1 LIADSFLVNL
11 LPQPTAD
18 FTVDSVIKLNTDV
31 RLLNNSSS
39 EISWDWDFGNQTF
52 STLETPQAYFGQEGD
67 YRITLEVLNVEGC
80 SDTISKPVTV
90 SNGLMLFVPNSFTPN
105 GDLKNDNFIVSAQN
119 FSTFEL
125 NIYNLYGTNLFST
138 TDPSIGWDGTFN
150 GKEVQKGNYVVTI
163 FAVDIFGRVY
173 NRNKNIIL
181 IK

>member
-1 LIADSFLVNL
+1 
-11 LPQPTAD
+11 
-18 FTVDSVIKLNTDV
+18 
-31 RLLNNSSS
+31 
-39 EISWDWDFGNQTF
+39 
-52 STLETPQAYFGQEGD
+52 
-67 YRITLEVLNVEGC
+67 
-80 SDTISKPVTV
+80 
-90 SNGLMLFVPNSFTPN
+90 MLFVPNSFTPN
-105 GDLKNDNFIVSAQN
+105 GDLKNDIFIVSAQN